1 MPRPKI
7 DAERRAQILNALET
21 CAIRNGIAKTT
32 LSDVAR
38 EADLPRP
45 LVRYFM
51 GNRDDMIVK
60 LFDKL
65 VERGEEEFARHT
77 DHKVNPKM
85 SDYLDFL
92 FDGGFS
98 NKANNKLITEL
109 SYFAESNERAREK
122 LKGLYESIC
131 LKLADM
137 MREDNIGGSQA
148 ARHDAAYS
156 IFSLYYGYVTFRDVG
171 LLPNN
176 PKKLRKAAELILDQ
190 LGPAGRL
197 Q

>member
-1 MPRPKI
+1 MARPKI
-7 DAERRAQILNALET
+7 DAERRAQILNALEA
-21 CAIRNGIAKTT
+21 CAVRNGIAKTT
-32 LSDVAR
+32 LSDIAR

-77 DHKVNPKM
+77 DHKANPKM

-92 FDGGFS
+92 FGGGFS

-109 SYFAESNERAREK
+109 SYFAESNAQAREK

-131 LKLADM
+131 LKLVDT
-137 MREDNIGGSQA
+137 MRGDNIGRSEA
-148 ARHDAAYS
+148 ARYDAAYS

-190 LGPAGRL
+190 LGQAGRL

>member
-7 DAERRAQILNALET
+7 DAERRAQILNALEI

-60 LFDKL
+60 LFDNL

-77 DHKVNPKM
+77 DHKANPKM

-92 FDGGFS
+92 FGGGFS

-109 SYFAESNERAREK
+109 SYFAESNEKAREK

-131 LKLADM
+131 LKLVDM
-137 MREDNIGGSQA
+137 MRGDNIGRSEA
-148 ARHDAAYS
+148 ARYDAAYS

-171 LLPNN
+171 LFPHN

>member
-7 DAERRAQILNALET
+7 DAERRAHILDALET
-21 CAIRNGIAKTT
+21 CAVRNGIAKTT
-32 LSDVAR
+32 LADVAR

-65 VERGEEEFARHT
+65 LERGEEEFARHT
-77 DHKVNPKM
+77 DHKASPKM

-92 FDGGFS
+92 FGEGVAKTSD
-98 NKANNKLITEL
+98 NKLITEL
-109 SYFAESNERAREK
+109 SYFAESNEQAREK

-131 LKLADM
+131 LKLAGQM
-137 MREDNIGGSQA
+137 KEDNIGRSNA
-148 ARHDAAYS
+148 ARFDAAYA

-171 LLPNN
+171 LPPSN
-176 PKKLRKAAELILDQ
+176 PGKLRKAADLILDG
-190 LGPAGRL
+190 LGADGRL